1 VAEPLR
7 PLRGGLIAQPHPRSA
22 LTWLR
27 NRDVR
32 DLLSSIAT
40 GARPLAH
47 TTFDDHASP
56 GDAMHLRELFIQH
69 GLLAPMDRNLAGPD
83 AGRTHQPGP
92 HALIKTIRHLAP
104 PAPDAPTLRRRRTE
118 LGHYP
123 GSQTRYL
130 RVQEPSPASL
140 RTRKT
145 ARLLDELK
153 KAHPGVE
160 IESCSTGGARVDLGI
175 LELTE
180 RIWASDC
187 NDALE
192 RQSIQRWS
200 GLVVPPELVGGHI
213 GPTTSQTTARTH
225 DLSFRAITA
234 LFGQFGTARART
246 RTEGLR
252 NLSRNPG
259 RTQRQNI
266 ILRGRTSNAPSSSQ
280 HASPLC
286 MTTTT

>member
-1 VAEPLR
+1 MLAE
-7 PLRGGLIAQPHPRSA
+7 
-22 LTWLR
+22 LT
-27 NRDVR
+27 NPPPTP
-32 DLLSSIAT
+32 SSKQFAT
-40 GARPLAH
+40 WH
-47 TTFDDHASP
+47 
-56 GDAMHLRELFIQH
+56 HLRRMRQLSAAGELSWGTTRVAKHDISVS
-69 GLLAPMDRNLAGPD
+69 RNLLQHHSEQGK
-83 AGRTHQPGP
+83 
-92 HALIKTIRHLAP
+92 L
-104 PAPDAPTLRRRRTE
+104 PACSTSSRRRT
-118 LGHYP
+118 
-123 GSQTRYL
+123 
-130 RVQEPSPASL
+130 
-140 RTRKT
+140 
-145 ARLLDELK
+145 
-153 KAHPGVE
+153 PGVE

-200 GLVVPPELVGGHI
+200 GLVLPPELVGGHI

-259 RTQRQNI
+259 RTQTKNI
-266 ILRGRTSNAPSSSQ
+266 ILRGRTSKRA
-280 HASPLC
+280 
-286 MTTTT
+286 